1 MIAESDTFSLTPRH
15 SQTLVKFQ
23 LALSIVPTAE
33 PIDRSHHS
41 RPRQH
46 GPRHKVKNIISS
58 RLLSP
63 PHPSRSGTKQKRHSQ
78 ITGAEACA
86 TPEKNENK
94 KSEKDTDVVQTVY
107 DRPKRRARV
116 TAKGRSDKKVVST
129 KRRCTSS
136 TPHDPATRAHGRHGS
151 NQPRPEHP
159 RASLGHGIFTN
170 MPYAKW
176 KYTLWAA
183 PRGHKLQVPSPA
195 SPSRPVAHI
204 PCPCP
209 PFKLRSPHM
218 PLSSILG
225 PTP

>member
-1 MIAESDTFSLTPRH
+1 MIAESDTFKVDAKALTNSLSTYAELVARTVATASDRHTTSLGLSPTRPTP
-15 SQTLVKFQ
+15 QGKKN
-23 LALSIVPTAE
+23 
-33 PIDRSHHS
+33 
-41 RPRQH
+41 PRL
-46 GPRHKVKNIISS
+46 ISS
-58 RLLSP
+58 HLSP
-63 PHPSRSGTKQKRHSQ
+63 SSQ
-78 ITGAEACA
+78 PQRNKKTLANRTGAEVCA

-94 KSEKDTDVVQTVY
+94 KSEKDTDMVQTVY

-176 KYTLWAA
+176 K
-183 PRGHKLQVPSPA
+183 
-195 SPSRPVAHI
+195 
-204 PCPCP
+204 
-209 PFKLRSPHM
+209 
-218 PLSSILG
+218 
-225 PTP
+225 